1 MSKEERKKI
10 NLLFVCSANVNR
22 SQAFAREMK
31 KLVKK
36 IDNVDFEIRS
46 AGLYAYTGDG
56 YQLDPKIL
64 GWADKVFVM
73 AMMHKI
79 FVHKKYPEFLSKV
92 EVIGVSDEYDVDSP
106 AIVEVIQYWY
116 HYHFLEWLSRD
127 VLTAGLGLR
136 RKG

>member
-1 MSKEERKKI
+1 MKKV

-31 KLVKK
+31 RLVKK

-79 FVHKKYPEFLSKV
+79 FIHKKYPESLNKV

-106 AIVEVIQYWY
+106 AIVEVIEYWY
-116 HYHFLEWLSRD
+116 HYHFLPWVSLEITSED
-127 VLTAGLGLR
+127 I
-136 RKG
+136 KSMKK

>member
-1 MSKEERKKI
+1 MKPKV

-31 KLVKK
+31 RLVKK

-56 YQLDPKIL
+56 YQLNEEIL
-64 GWADKVFVM
+64 KWADKVFVM

-79 FVHKKYPEFLSKV
+79 FVHKKYPQYLDKV
-92 EVIGVSDEYDVDSP
+92 TVIGVSDEYDVDSQ
-106 AIVEVIQYWY
+106 ALVEVIEYWY
-116 HYHFLEWLSRD
+116 WHHFLHWVGMEITSKD
-127 VLTAGLGLR
+127 IKSMT
-136 RKG
+136 K